1 MNMLLL
7 VSGEGASW
15 LEQMKE
21 KLSGLTFIIHLTRK
35 LFLSVALRSQVIEK
49 RCWTNEREWL
59 R

>member
-15 LEQMKE
+15 LEQMRE
-21 KLSGLTFIIHLTRK
+21 KLSGLTIIHLTRK
-35 LFLSVALRSQVIEK
+35 LFLSVALWSHVIEK
-49 RCWTNEREWL
+49 RCWTNQREWL